1 VTESIHRPALLRW
14 ILLGIA
20 ALLFAGGLLLDAT
33 APEAE
38 RLAPLGAE
46 QTLRQVRILR
56 VSPTPVRPRAEVAGV
71 LEPRRTVLLFSETQG
86 AVTAVGAEALD
97 AVEAGEVLVE
107 IDPLLAEVAVERAR
121 AAVTRS
127 RSDLELARANRERR
141 SSLADRGVA
150 STAALED
157 AQNAEAVAAAALR
170 EARAQLTS
178 AHDELAKKVI
188 RAPFAGTLRTFEV
201 EAGEYVR
208 VGQPL
213 GELLDAST
221 ARITVGLSDLDVVAV
236 APDQPADVRVEAYPG
251 EVFAGTVL
259 RVGRASD
266 AATRKF
272 PVEVEIGNDSG
283 RLLPGMV
290 GTVSLELGTA
300 APLLL
305 IPRDATVE
313 EFGVRSVYVIEPTG
327 TGDAA
332 GFVARRRPVQVRHV
346 PFRPAEL
353 EVTRGL
359 APGETIAVTATRQL
373 RDGEAVRIASA
384 GAL

>member
-1 VTESIHRPALLRW
+1 MAEPVRRPTLLRW
-14 ILLGIA
+14 VLLGIA

-46 QTLRQVRILR
+46 QSLRPVKVLR
-56 VSPTPVRPRAEVAGV
+56 VVPTPLRLRAEVAGV

-97 AVEAGEVLVE
+97 TVEAGQVLVE

-121 AAVTRS
+121 AAVTRG
-127 RSDLELARANRERR
+127 RSDLALARANRERR

-157 AQNAEAVAAAALR
+157 AENAEAVAAAALR

-178 AHDELAKKVI
+178 ARDDLAKKVI

-208 VGQPL
+208 VGQRL
-213 GELLDAST
+213 GELLDGST
-221 ARITVGLSDLDVVAV
+221 ARIIVGLSDRDVVAV
-236 APDQPADVRVEAYPG
+236 VPGQPADVRVEAYPG
-251 EVFAGTVL
+251 EVFAGAVL

-266 AATRKF
+266 ADSRKF
-272 PVEVEIGNDSG
+272 PVEVEIPNASG

-290 GTVSLELGTA
+290 ATVSLELGA
-300 APLLL
+300 AEPRLL
-305 IPRDATVE
+305 IPRDATVD
-313 EFGVRSVYVIEPTG
+313 EFGVRSVFVIDAIGSDSEPGYV
-327 TGDAA
+327 AH
-332 GFVARRRPVQVRHV
+332 RRRVQVRHV
-346 PFRPAEL
+346 PFRPAEF
-353 EVTRGL
+353 EVTLGL
-359 APGETIAVTATRQL
+359 ASGETIAVTATRQL
-373 RDGEAVRIASA
+373 RDGEAVRIESA
-384 GAL
+384 GAP